1 MIRILQ
7 RLPDL
12 TCLSETDKDKIAIF
26 NDENN
31 EA

>member
-12 TCLSETDKDKIAIF
+12 TCLSETDKDKIAML
-26 NDENN
+26 NYENN
-31 EA
+31 ED